1 MIIHVAVENR
11 VTRSNVNFSS
21 QPPLA
26 CSYVFISNVSQKQ
39 LEKRTFYG
47 TSGTKTPA
55 AATYSL
61 ILNRINSTE

>member
-1 MIIHVAVENR
+1 MMIAVENR

-21 QPPLA
+21 QLPLA
-26 CSYVFISNVSQKQ
+26 CSYVFINNEPQKQ
-39 LEKRTFYG
+39 LEKHTFYC
-47 TSGTKTPA
+47 TSSTKTPA